1 MSQTALS
8 QAHAYPVHE
17 RIRRT
22 TAERQAELDREA
34 AAQLRSLPYPR
45 YYLSFATIT
54 PAEPLWTG
62 TLPYQPLPFQWSC
75 HIENESGNVRHAG
88 FLDPSGEP
96 PMASLAGHLLAIL
109 GEVGPVFTYT
119 RFAELVIIDL
129 AEMYPN
135 LADRLTLTIDRLID
149 LRAIAQAH
157 YFHLSPKG
165 TWTLKGLLPTVAP
178 DLAGAELDEVQADAD
193 AARAYLDVIDS
204 TIAPERRQQLIGAL
218 RAFSKRETLALV
230 RLARFLQR

>member
-1 MSQTALS
+1 MSHVAL
-8 QAHAYPVHE
+8 AHAQVHRAHE

-34 AAQLRSLPYPR
+34 AAQLRGLPYPR
-45 YYLSFATIT
+45 YYLAFATVA

-62 TLPYQPLPFQWSC
+62 TSPYQPLPFQWSC
-75 HIENESGNVRHAG
+75 HIENEEGDMRHSG
-88 FLDPSGEP
+88 FLDPSGEA
-96 PMASLAGHLLAIL
+96 PMASLVGHLLAIL
-109 GEVGPVFTYT
+109 GDVGPVFTYT
-119 RFAELVIIDL
+119 RFPELVILDL
-129 AEMYPN
+129 AEMFPN
-135 LADRLTLTIDRLID
+135 LADRLTLIIDRLID

-165 TWTLKGLLPTVAP
+165 TWTLRGLLPTVAP

-193 AARAYLDVIDS
+193 AARAYLDVIDA
-204 TIAPERRQQLIGAL
+204 TIASERRQQLIGAL
-218 RAFSKRETLALV
+218 RAYCKRETLVLM

>member
-1 MSQTALS
+1 MSRVVPSRAQV
-8 QAHAYPVHE
+8 YRVHE
-17 RIRRT
+17 RIRR
-22 TAERQAELDREA
+22 ARADRQAELDREA
-34 AAQLRSLPYPR
+34 AALLRGLPYPR
-45 YYLSFATIT
+45 YYLAFATVA

-62 TLPYQPLPFQWSC
+62 TSPYQALPFQWSC
-75 HIENESGNVRHAG
+75 HIENAEGGVRHAG

-109 GEVGPVFTYT
+109 GDTGPIFTYT
-119 RFAELVIIDL
+119 RFAELVISDL

-135 LADRLTLTIDRLID
+135 LADCLTLTIDRLID

-193 AARAYLDVIDS
+193 AAHTYLDVIDA
-204 TIAPERRQQLIGAL
+204 TIAPERRHQLIGAL
-218 RAFSKRETLALV
+218 RAYCRRETQALV

>member
-1 MSQTALS
+1 MSHVAL
-8 QAHAYPVHE
+8 AHAQVHRAHE

-34 AAQLRSLPYPR
+34 AAQLRGLPYPR
-45 YYLSFATIT
+45 YYLAFATVA

-62 TLPYQPLPFQWSC
+62 TSPYQPLPFQWSC
-75 HIENESGNVRHAG
+75 HIENEEGNARHAG
-88 FLDPSGEP
+88 FLDPSGEA
-96 PMASLAGHLLAIL
+96 PMASLVGHLLAIL
-109 GEVGPVFTYT
+109 GDVGPVFTYT
-119 RFAELVIIDL
+119 RFPELVILDL
-129 AEMYPN
+129 AEMFPN
-135 LADRLTLTIDRLID
+135 LADRLTLIIDRLID

-165 TWTLKGLLPTVAP
+165 TWTLRGLLPTVAP

-193 AARAYLDVIDS
+193 AARAYLDVIDA
-204 TIAPERRQQLIGAL
+204 TIASERRQQLIGAL
-218 RAFSKRETLALV
+218 RAYCKRETLALM

>member
-1 MSQTALS
+1 
-8 QAHAYPVHE
+8 
-17 RIRRT
+17 
-22 TAERQAELDREA
+22 
-34 AAQLRSLPYPR
+34 
-45 YYLSFATIT
+45 
-54 PAEPLWTG
+54 
-62 TLPYQPLPFQWSC
+62 
-75 HIENESGNVRHAG
+75 
-88 FLDPSGEP
+88 
-96 PMASLAGHLLAIL
+96 MASLAGHLLAIL
-109 GEVGPVFTYT
+109 GDVGPVFTYT

-135 LADRLTLTIDRLID
+135 LADRLILTIDRLID

-178 DLAGAELDEVQADAD
+178 DLAGVELDEVQADAD

-218 RAFSKRETLALV
+218 RAYGKRETLALV
-230 RLARFLQR
+230 RLARFLHR

>member
-1 MSQTALS
+1 MGQVALS
-8 QAHAYPVHE
+8 QVHAHPVHE

-34 AAQLRSLPYPR
+34 AAQLRGLPYPR
-45 YYLSFATIT
+45 YYLAFATT
-54 PAEPLWTG
+54 APAEPLWAG

-75 HIENESGNVRHAG
+75 HIENESGDVRHAG
-88 FLDPSGEP
+88 FLDASGEP

-109 GEVGPVFTYT
+109 GDVGPVFTYT

-135 LADRLTLTIDRLID
+135 LADRLVLMIDRLID

-165 TWTLKGLLPTVAP
+165 TWTLKGLLPTIAP
-178 DLAGAELDEVQADAD
+178 DLAGAELDDIQADAD
-193 AARAYLDVIDS
+193 AARAYLEIIDS
-204 TIAPERRQQLIGAL
+204 TVAPERRQQLIRAL
-218 RAFSKRETLALV
+218 RAYSKRETLALA